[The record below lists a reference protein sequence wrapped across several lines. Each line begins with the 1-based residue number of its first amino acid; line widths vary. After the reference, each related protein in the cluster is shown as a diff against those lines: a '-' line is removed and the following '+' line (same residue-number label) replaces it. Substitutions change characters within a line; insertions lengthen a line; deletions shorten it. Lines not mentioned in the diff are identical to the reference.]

1 MDSLDRTI
9 LLFSIICFLL
19 FSGGLL
25 ILFILLLYIKSR
37 IESLEQKIQ
46 LLLSGRN
53 PPDSTTATT
62 SPLPSPGKKNGPD
75 TAARDPDA
83 RVSLRDSEENNGNRE
98 KQVIPTSCRG
108 YETSSPFLLSRN
120 QHPAKNAPGI
130 FPRPAGASSRSTAG
144 EVGTPPAAASPVSSA
159 VLSDALSRSAD
170 SEEECRAQK
179 IGTPPLPPG
188 WEKKTGKDS
197 RAADKETNEAEKK
210 ENHRANRILRKIWIW
225 ILAGEE
231 PRSESVSME
240 YAVASTWL
248 LRFSVLIL
256 LAGIGFF
263 LKYSIQN
270 DLIGEVGR
278 VILSFAASSG
288 LLIGAWRLNRTRYR
302 MIASGLAG
310 GAIAAFYFSCYAAG
324 PMYHLLPGAPVF
336 AMMCCV
342 TLGACLLALR
352 TDSLLMSILGTA
364 GGYLTPI
371 LLSTGERNLT
381 GLYSYMTLIGAGL
394 FLLARKKHWH
404 LLNALSLCF
413 TCGIFGMSLRGY
425 ASGEFSVC
433 FSFLTVFF
441 LLFSFIPIHRH
452 LSEREGITWIETLM
466 LLVNVS
472 FYFYFSWDLL
482 GRRLEEGMS
491 DLRWRALLTAAL
503 AAFYFLQGW
512 IFSGKRFR
520 SGNLLRSMMG
530 LGFFFMTIT
539 IPILFTKEILVI
551 FLSLQGL
558 LLVWFSLR
566 FRSRTV
572 LGMAL
577 LLYLLLLPYVTGSG
591 LIAFHKQLDPG
602 NYWVDFLPRML
613 KFAFFCASL
622 FGSAFLFSREGAPRR
637 EEECFPRNHSD
648 GEDEKLFSEQP
659 QGGILNRILKILSV
673 LACVAGG
680 IVLFWYLHLE
690 LAAFSD
696 VLYPPMKESVL
707 SLIWIAAI
715 LLVLLF
721 PGRSPAGKIRT
732 GIAVILLFL
741 FCCKLLFA
749 DASAWE
755 VDWSGMLFPGTSR
768 GASFPEALMLRMAD
782 FLPYAILC
790 GFVSRLLTRRGR
802 KNLGLFCAFCGLGVL
817 FCFSTWELSTALS
830 LFVPGLRSGGI
841 SVLWGLFALGMLF
854 SGIRGNSRTLRY
866 AGLLLFLLTS
876 FKIFFYDLES
886 LSDMWRYFAFLLLG
900 ALTLGGAF
908 LCVRFKDSFHTTAA
922 SSSSSAAA
930 AAAAAAAADRGD
942 SAEDRKNSAG
952 KKA

>member
-9 LLFSIICFLL
+9 LLFSIVCFLL

-37 IESLEQKIQ
+37 IESLEQKMQ
-46 LLLSGRN
+46 LLLSGKTH
-53 PPDSTTATT
+53 PDAS
-62 SPLPSPGKKNGPD
+62 SSSSLPSSGNDKDLPD

-130 FPRPAGASSRSTAG
+130 FPRPAGASPRSTAG

-231 PRSESVSME
+231 PRSESISME

-270 DLIGEVGR
+270 DLIGEAGR

-425 ASGEFSVC
+425 APGEFPVC

-466 LLVNVS
+466 LLINVS
-472 FYFYFSWDLL
+472 FYFCFAWDLL
-482 GRRLEEGMS
+482 GRRLGEGMN

-520 SGNLLRSMMG
+520 CENLLRSMTG

-602 NYWVDFLPRML
+602 NYWADFLPRML

-622 FGSAFLFSREGAPRR
+622 FGSAFLLSREGARR
-637 EEECFPRNHSD
+637 EEECFPGNHP
-648 GEDEKLFSEQP
+648 GGGDEKLFSEQQ
-659 QGGILNRILKILSV
+659 QGRTLNRILKILSV
-673 LACVAGG
+673 LACAAGG
-680 IVLFWYLHLE
+680 IVLFCYLHLE

-696 VLYPPMKESVL
+696 ALYPPMKESVL
-707 SLIWIAAI
+707 SLIWIAAV

-721 PGRSPAGKIRT
+721 PGRRPAGAIRT

-755 VDWSGMLFPGTSR
+755 VDWSGMLFPGTLR
-768 GASFPEALMLRMAD
+768 GASFPEALMLRIAD

-790 GFVSRLLTRRGR
+790 GFVSRLLTRKGR
-802 KNLGLFCAFCGLGVL
+802 KDLGLFCAFCGLGVL
-817 FCFSTWELSTALS
+817 FCFSTLELSTALS

-908 LCVRFKDSFHTTAA
+908 VCVRFKDSFHTATA
-922 SSSSSAAA
+922 SSTS
-930 AAAAAAAADRGD
+930 DRGD
-942 SAEDRKNSAG
+942 PTEDRKNSTG